1 MEGEYIIMAKMNIVT
16 PNLDQLTPLVDSRY
30 TLVTLAAKR
39 ARDIM
44 DNSHPVMAARKST
57 RDVTNAMEEIYE
69 GKITYQRLNNG
80 IK

>member
-1 MEGEYIIMAKMNIVT
+1 MSKNTITNIVT

-44 DNSHPVMAARKST
+44 DNSQLLRIEPLPVM
-57 RDVTNAMEEIYE
+57 
-69 GKITYQRLNNG
+69 
-80 IK
+80 

>member
-1 MEGEYIIMAKMNIVT
+1 MSKNTITNIVT

-44 DNSHPVMAARKST
+44 DNSHPVTADRTST

-69 GKITYQRLNNG
+69 GKITYKRLNRG

>member
-1 MEGEYIIMAKMNIVT
+1 MSKNTITNIVT

-44 DNSHPVMAARKST
+44 
-57 RDVTNAMEEIYE
+57 EEIYE
-69 GKITYQRLNNG
+69 GKITYKRLNSG

>member
-1 MEGEYIIMAKMNIVT
+1 MSKMNIVT

-44 DNSHPVMAARKST
+44 DRSHPVTAERTSIC
-57 RDVTNAMEEIYE
+57 DVTNAMEEIYE
-69 GKITYQRLNNG
+69 GKITYKRLNSTL
-80 IK
+80 K

>member
-1 MEGEYIIMAKMNIVT
+1 MSKMNIVT

-44 DNSHPVMAARKST
+44 DKSHPVTAERTST
-57 RDVTNAMEEIYE
+57 RDVTNAMEEINE
-69 GKITYQRLNNG
+69 GKITYKRLTSG

>member
-1 MEGEYIIMAKMNIVT
+1 MSKMNIVT

-39 ARDIM
+39 T
-44 DNSHPVMAARKST
+44 ST

-69 GKITYQRLNNG
+69 GKITYKRLTSG

>member
-1 MEGEYIIMAKMNIVT
+1 MSKMNIVT

-44 DNSHPVMAARKST
+44 DKSHPVTAKRTSLPVM
-57 RDVTNAMEEIYE
+57 
-69 GKITYQRLNNG
+69 
-80 IK
+80 

>member
-1 MEGEYIIMAKMNIVT
+1 MSKMNIVT
-16 PNLDQLTPLVDSRY
+16 PNLDQLTPKVDSRY

-39 ARDIM
+39 ARDM
-44 DNSHPVMAARKST
+44 LDKNHPVTAERVST

-69 GKITYQRLNNG
+69 GKITYKRLNSG

>member
-1 MEGEYIIMAKMNIVT
+1 MMVQPGITK
-16 PNLDQLTPLVDSRY
+16 LDKCVDSRY

-44 DNSHPVMAARKST
+44 DKSHPVTAKRTST

-69 GKITYQRLNNG
+69 GKITYKRLTSG

>member
-1 MEGEYIIMAKMNIVT
+1 MSKNTITNIVT

-44 DNSHPVMAARKST
+44 DNSHPVTADRNST

-69 GKITYQRLNNG
+69 GKITYKRLNSG

>member
-1 MEGEYIIMAKMNIVT
+1 MSKNTITNIVT

-44 DNSHPVMAARKST
+44 DNSHPVTADRTST

-69 GKITYQRLNNG
+69 GKITYKRL
-80 IK
+80 K

>member
-1 MEGEYIIMAKMNIVT
+1 MSKATIENIVT

-44 DNSHPVMAARKST
+44 DNNHPVTADRTST

-69 GKITYQRLNNG
+69 GRITYKRLNNG

>member
-1 MEGEYIIMAKMNIVT
+1 MSKSTIKNIVT

-44 DNSHPVMAARKST
+44 DNSHPVTADRTST

-69 GKITYQRLNNG
+69 GRITYKRLNNG

>member
-1 MEGEYIIMAKMNIVT
+1 MSKNTITNIVT

-44 DNSHPVMAARKST
+44 DNSHPVTAERTST

-69 GKITYQRLNNG
+69 GKITYKRLNNG

>member
-1 MEGEYIIMAKMNIVT
+1 MSKMNIVT

-44 DNSHPVMAARKST
+44 DKDAGKKHPVTAERTST

-69 GKITYQRLNNG
+69 GKITYKRLNSG

>member
-1 MEGEYIIMAKMNIVT
+1 MSKNTITNIVT

-44 DNSHPVMAARKST
+44 DNSHPVTADRTST

-69 GKITYQRLNNG
+69 IGRAHV
-80 IK
+80 

>member
-1 MEGEYIIMAKMNIVT
+1 MSKNTITNIVT

-44 DNSHPVMAARKST
+44 DNSHPVTADRTST
-57 RDVTNAMEEIYE
+57 RDVTNAMEEIDE
-69 GKITYQRLNNG
+69 GKITYKRLNSG

>member
-1 MEGEYIIMAKMNIVT
+1 MSKNTITNIVT

-44 DNSHPVMAARKST
+44 DNSHPVTADRTST

-69 GKITYQRLNNG
+69 GKSTYKRLNSG

>member
-1 MEGEYIIMAKMNIVT
+1 MSKNTITNIVT

-44 DNSHPVMAARKST
+44 DNSHPVTADRTST

-69 GKITYQRLNNG
+69 GKFTYKRLNSG

>member
-1 MEGEYIIMAKMNIVT
+1 MSKNTITNIVT

-44 DNSHPVMAARKST
+44 NNSHPVTADRTST
-57 RDVTNAMEEIYE
+57 LDVTNAMEEIYE
-69 GKITYQRLNNG
+69 GKITYKRLNNG

>member
-1 MEGEYIIMAKMNIVT
+1 MNKMNIVT
-16 PNLDQLTPLVDSRY
+16 PNLDQLTPKVDSRY

-44 DNSHPVMAARKST
+44 DDSHPVTADRTST

-69 GKITYQRLNNG
+69 DKITYKRLVDG

>member
-1 MEGEYIIMAKMNIVT
+1 MSKMNIVT

-44 DNSHPVMAARKST
+44 DKSHAVTADRVST

-69 GKITYQRLNNG
+69 GKITYKRLNTG

>member
-1 MEGEYIIMAKMNIVT
+1 MSNKNEMNIVT
-16 PNLDQLTPLVDSRY
+16 PNLDQLTPLADSRY
-30 TLVTLAAKR
+30 TVVTLAAKR

-44 DNSHPVMAARKST
+44 DGEHPVTADRVST

-69 GKITYQRLNNG
+69 GKITYKRMNNG